1 MGPERIRRCGSAYTP
16 FDRFDLSLPAAPED
30 LRAVRRIGAPPT
42 KREGNEYMS
51 TIRRFLVAPSLVRL
65 IRKERGGARI
75 TEGHFAP
82 QGGRASY
89 VRVDGQN
96 CQLVL
101 VNKGADG
108 IPVEE
113 RTDVPR
119 AHGDALL
126 DVCPGKAAYDR
137 TTLNAG
143 GREIAIDRY
152 VTPGSLD
159 LISITFE
166 NDREAAGFQA
176 PSWFGRDVS
185 GEPAFERQ
193 TLAIQGV
200 PSAEEVPLSNAALD
214 AVLDLIEPR
223 FGFGRYGSPARSQD
237 PDEGAVR
244 RAVAP
249 PPAPAAAPVAPAA
262 VPVPPPAPEPVEAAA
277 QPEPAPEFHVEP
289 EPPPAP
295 EPVYHAAPESPSAQ
309 AAEPLHGDARI
320 DDVIESLSQA
330 LGAAIHQQPEPGSE
344 GKDAKGEDAQSV
356 FERWT
361 VRPRRT
367 QQQN

>member
-1 MGPERIRRCGSAYTP
+1 
-16 FDRFDLSLPAAPED
+16 
-30 LRAVRRIGAPPT
+30 
-42 KREGNEYMS
+42 MS
-51 TIRRFLVAPSLVRL
+51 TIRRFLVAPALVRL

-82 QGGRASY
+82 QGGRNSY
-89 VRVDGQN
+89 VRVDGQV

-101 VNKGADG
+101 VNGG
-108 IPVEE
+108 VEE

-137 TTLNAG
+137 TSLSVA
-143 GREIAIDRY
+143 GREVQIDRY

-159 LISITFE
+159 VISVAF
-166 NDREAAGFQA
+166 DSDDDASAFQA
-176 PSWFGRDVS
+176 PAWFGREVS
-185 GEPAFERQ
+185 AEPAYERQ

-200 PSAEEVPLSNAALD
+200 PAAEEASLSNAALD

-223 FGFGRYGSPARSQD
+223 FGFGRYGNARPAD
-237 PDEGAVR
+237 PAEGIASALR
-244 RAVAP
+244 R
-249 PPAPAAAPVAPAA
+249 PAAP
-262 VPVPPPAPEPVEAAA
+262 PVPPPAPEPAAQEAVQEAARQEPA
-277 QPEPAPEFHVEP
+277 HPEHAPAEPPHHEPAPEQTAHHEAGR
-289 EPPPAP
+289 PAA
-295 EPVYHAAPESPSAQ
+295 EAAPQEPAHDGAQ
-309 AAEPLHGDARI
+309 PPHTAEAVHGDARI

-330 LGAAIHQQPEPGSE
+330 LGAAIQQPEPKE
-344 GKDAKGEDAQSV
+344 GKGEDSAPI

>member
-1 MGPERIRRCGSAYTP
+1 
-16 FDRFDLSLPAAPED
+16 
-30 LRAVRRIGAPPT
+30 
-42 KREGNEYMS
+42 MS

-89 VRVDGQN
+89 VRVDGQV

-101 VNKGADG
+101 VNKGPDG
-108 IPVEE
+108 IPAEE

-137 TTLNAG
+137 TTLNVG
-143 GREIAIDRY
+143 GREVAIDRY

-159 LISITFE
+159 LISILF
-166 NDREAAGFQA
+166 DSDGDAAAFHA
-176 PSWFGRDVS
+176 PTWFGREVS
-185 GEPAFERQ
+185 GEPAYERHL
-193 TLAIQGV
+193 LAIQGV
-200 PSAEEVPLSNAALD
+200 PAAEEVSLSNAALD

-223 FGFGRYGSPARSQD
+223 FGFGRYGSSARTSE
-237 PDEGAVR
+237 PDDGAVNAMR
-244 RAVAP
+244 RIVTP
-249 PPAPAAAPVAPAA
+249 PAAPVAA
-262 VPVPPPAPEPVEAAA
+262 PPPAPEPVEPPQAAPVA
-277 QPEPAPEFHVEP
+277 EAPAEPAPELHAEP
-289 EPPPAP
+289 EPAAP
-295 EPVYHAAPESPSAQ
+295 EPVHHAAPTAYEAGTAQ
-309 AAEPLHGDARI
+309 AGAGETAHGDARI

-330 LGAAIHQQPEPGSE
+330 LGAAIHQQPEPASE
-344 GKDAKGEDAQSV
+344 AKDAKGDDPSSM

>member
-1 MGPERIRRCGSAYTP
+1 
-16 FDRFDLSLPAAPED
+16 
-30 LRAVRRIGAPPT
+30 
-42 KREGNEYMS
+42 MS
-51 TIRRFLVAPSLVRL
+51 TVRRFLVAPSLVRL

-89 VRVDGQN
+89 VRVDGQV

-101 VNKGADG
+101 VNKGPDG

-159 LISITFE
+159 LISVAFD
-166 NDREAAGFQA
+166 NDGEAAGFHA
-176 PSWFGRDVS
+176 PSWFGREVS
-185 GEPAFERQ
+185 NEPAFERAA
-193 TLAIQGV
+193 LAIQGV
-200 PSAEEVPLSNAALD
+200 PAAEEVALSNAALD

-223 FGFGRYGSPARSQD
+223 FGFGRYGSSSRTTES
-237 PDEGAVR
+237 DEGAMGAMR
-244 RAVAP
+244 RAAAP
-249 PPAPAAAPVAPAA
+249 AAPAAAAPVVAA
-262 VPVPPPAPEPVEAAA
+262 PPPAPEPAAS
-277 QPEPAPEFHVEP
+277 APRP
-289 EPPPAP
+289 P
-295 EPVYHAAPESPSAQ
+295 EPVKAATGAFRTPLFTDRRVAAVLGLGFAQGIPFLLVYATQSAWLVQ
-309 AAEPLHGDARI
+309 AKVPLATIG
-320 DDVIESLSQA
+320 LM
-330 LGAAIHQQPEPGSE
+330 SE
-344 GKDAKGEDAQSV
+344 LTIAYKL
-356 FERWT
+356 
-361 VRPRRT
+361 
-367 QQQN
+367 

>member
-1 MGPERIRRCGSAYTP
+1 
-16 FDRFDLSLPAAPED
+16 
-30 LRAVRRIGAPPT
+30 
-42 KREGNEYMS
+42 MS
-51 TIRRFLVAPSLVRL
+51 TVRRFLLAQSLVGL

-137 TTLNAG
+137 TTVNVG
-143 GREIAIDRY
+143 GREVAIDRY

-159 LISITFE
+159 LISVVFE
-166 NDREAAGFQA
+166 HDGDAAGFQA
-176 PSWFGRDVS
+176 PSWFGREVS

-193 TLAIQGV
+193 ALAIQGV
-200 PSAEEVPLSNAALD
+200 PAAEEVSLSNAALD

-223 FGFGRYGSPARSQD
+223 FGFGRYGSSNRPSESDDGALNAMRRIVTPA
-237 PDEGAVR
+237 
-244 RAVAP
+244 AP
-249 PPAPAAAPVAPAA
+249 AAPVAPA
-262 VPVPPPAPEPVEAAA
+262 PAPEPVHHAELAAPAAA
-277 QPEPAPEFHVEP
+277 APAEPAPEHHADPEPAPEPVHHAEP
-289 EPPPAP
+289 A
-295 EPVYHAAPESPSAQ
+295 AAPEAPAAQ
-309 AAEPLHGDARI
+309 AGSPETLHGDARI

-330 LGAAIHQQPEPGSE
+330 LGAAIHQQPEPSSE
-344 GKDAKGEDAQSV
+344 SKDAKSEDPASM

>member
-1 MGPERIRRCGSAYTP
+1 
-16 FDRFDLSLPAAPED
+16 
-30 LRAVRRIGAPPT
+30 
-42 KREGNEYMS
+42 MS
-51 TIRRFLVAPSLVRL
+51 TVRRFLVAPSLVRL

-89 VRVDGQN
+89 VRVDGQV

-159 LISITFE
+159 LISITFD
-166 NDREAAGFQA
+166 NDGDAAAFHA
-176 PSWFGRDVS
+176 PSWFGREVS
-185 GEPAFERQ
+185 NEPAFERQ
-193 TLAIQGV
+193 ALAIQGV
-200 PSAEEVPLSNAALD
+200 PAAEEVALSNAALD

-223 FGFGRYGSPARSQD
+223 FGFGRYGSSSRNAES
-237 PDEGAVR
+237 DEGATSAMR
-244 RAVAP
+244 RAVTPAAAA
-249 PPAPAAAPVAPAA
+249 APAAAPVVPA
-262 VPVPPPAPEPVEAAA
+262 PPAPEPAAA
-277 QPEPAPEFHVEP
+277 ARPPEPAPEHHPEPEPQPEPAPE
-289 EPPPAP
+289 A
-295 EPVYHAAPESPSAQ
+295 AAPAETP
-309 AAEPLHGDARI
+309 AAPTGPGDPLHGDARI

-330 LGAAIHQQPEPGSE
+330 LGAAIHQQPDHAAEN
-344 GKDAKGEDAQSV
+344 KDAKSEDPASM

-367 QQQN
+367 QQQT

>member
-1 MGPERIRRCGSAYTP
+1 
-16 FDRFDLSLPAAPED
+16 
-30 LRAVRRIGAPPT
+30 
-42 KREGNEYMS
+42 MS

-65 IRKERGGARI
+65 IRKERGSARI
-75 TEGHFAP
+75 TEGHFAA
-82 QGGRASY
+82 QGGRSSY
-89 VRVDGQN
+89 VRVDGQI

-101 VNKGADG
+101 VNKGPDG

-137 TTLNAG
+137 TTLNIG

-159 LISITFE
+159 LISATFD
-166 NDREAAGFQA
+166 NDGEAAAFHA
-176 PSWFGRDVS
+176 PAWFGREVS

-193 TLAIQGV
+193 ALAIQGV
-200 PSAEEVPLSNAALD
+200 PAAEEVPLSNAALD
-214 AVLDLIEPR
+214 AVLDLTEPR
-223 FGFGRYGSPARSQD
+223 FGFGRYGSSARASEPSED
-237 PDEGAVR
+237 GAMNALRRIVR
-244 RAVAP
+244 
-249 PPAPAAAPVAPAA
+249 PAPAAAPVVA
-262 VPVPPPAPEPVEAAA
+262 PPPAPEAVEPPPAPVVAPVAEVH
-277 QPEPAPEFHVEP
+277 PEPEPHVEP
-289 EPPPAP
+289 EPAPPPAPTPAP
-295 EPVYHAAPESPSAQ
+295 EPVHHAAPVAHEPGT
-309 AAEPLHGDARI
+309 AEALHGDARI

-330 LGAAIHQQPEPGSE
+330 LGAAIHQHPEASAE
-344 GKDAKGEDAQSV
+344 SKDPKGEDPASV

>member
-1 MGPERIRRCGSAYTP
+1 
-16 FDRFDLSLPAAPED
+16 
-30 LRAVRRIGAPPT
+30 
-42 KREGNEYMS
+42 MS

-75 TEGHFAP
+75 TEGHFVA
-82 QGGRASY
+82 QGGRSSY
-89 VRVDGQN
+89 VRVDGQI

-137 TTLNAG
+137 TVLTLG
-143 GREIAIDRY
+143 GREVTIDRY
-152 VTPGSLD
+152 VTPGNLD
-159 LISITFE
+159 LISVAFD
-166 NDREAAGFQA
+166 NDGDAGAFQS
-176 PSWFGRDVS
+176 PNWFGREVS
-185 GEPAFERQ
+185 SEPAYERQ
-193 TLAIQGV
+193 ALAIQGV
-200 PSAEEVPLSNAALD
+200 PAGEEVPLSNAALD

-223 FGFGRYGSPARSQD
+223 FGFGRYGSNARGSETSDDGAMSAMRRIVTPAAAA
-237 PDEGAVR
+237 PA
-244 RAVAP
+244 AAP
-249 PPAPAAAPVAPAA
+249 PPPVPTPAPEAVEPPPAPVAEAPPPEPEHHPEPEPAPEPVAHPAPTAHEATPAPAAA
-262 VPVPPPAPEPVEAAA
+262 
-277 QPEPAPEFHVEP
+277 HDGI
-289 EPPPAP
+289 
-295 EPVYHAAPESPSAQ
+295 HS
-309 AAEPLHGDARI
+309 DARI

-330 LGAAIHQQPEPGSE
+330 LGAAIHQHPEPTAE
-344 GKDAKGEDAQSV
+344 PKDAKADESAGV

-367 QQQN
+367 QQQT

>member
-1 MGPERIRRCGSAYTP
+1 
-16 FDRFDLSLPAAPED
+16 
-30 LRAVRRIGAPPT
+30 
-42 KREGNEYMS
+42 MS

-101 VNKGADG
+101 VNKGSDG
-108 IPVEE
+108 IPAEE

-137 TTLNAG
+137 TTLAVAG
-143 GREIAIDRY
+143 RDIVIDRY

-159 LISITFE
+159 LISVVFD
-166 NDREAAGFQA
+166 NDGEAAAFQA
-176 PSWFGRDVS
+176 PGWFGREVS
-185 GEPAFERQ
+185 SEPAFERQ
-193 TLAIQGV
+193 ALAIQGV
-200 PSAEEVPLSNAALD
+200 PAAEEVPLSNTALD

-223 FGFGRYGSPARSQD
+223 FGFGRYGGSPPRAAEPDDAAVNAMRRIVTPAAPVAAAMAAAAAAPAPEARE
-237 PDEGAVR
+237 P
-244 RAVAP
+244 AP
-249 PPAPAAAPVAPAA
+249 PPAPAAEASAE
-262 VPVPPPAPEPVEAAA
+262 PAPEPHAAPDPA
-277 QPEPAPEFHVEP
+277 PEPAPAP
-289 EPPPAP
+289 EHTQQAAAPAGSAAP
-295 EPVYHAAPESPSAQ
+295 EPAQ
-309 AAEPLHGDARI
+309 GDARI

-330 LGAAIHQQPEPGSE
+330 LGAAIHQQPDGTAESRD
-344 GKDAKGEDAQSV
+344 GKGDDPATM

-367 QQQN
+367 QQQS

>member
-1 MGPERIRRCGSAYTP
+1 
-16 FDRFDLSLPAAPED
+16 
-30 LRAVRRIGAPPT
+30 
-42 KREGNEYMS
+42 MS
-51 TIRRFLVAPSLVRL
+51 TVRRFLVAPSLVRL

-159 LISITFE
+159 LISVTFD
-166 NDREAAGFQA
+166 NDGEATGFHA
-176 PSWFGRDVS
+176 PGWFGREVS
-185 GEPAFERQ
+185 NEPAFDRAA
-193 TLAIQGV
+193 LAIQGV
-200 PSAEEVPLSNAALD
+200 PAAEEVALSNAALD

-223 FGFGRYGSPARSQD
+223 FGFGRYGSSSSRTTES
-237 PDEGAVR
+237 DEGTMR
-244 RAVAP
+244 RAAVSAAPVAAAAPVVAAP
-249 PPAPAAAPVAPAA
+249 PPAPELAAP
-262 VPVPPPAPEPVEAAA
+262 PPR
-277 QPEPAPEFHVEP
+277 QPEPAPEHHAEP
-289 EPPPAP
+289 EPQAEAAPAP
-295 EPVYHAAPESPSAQ
+295 EAAAHAVPAAETPAAQ
-309 AAEPLHGDARI
+309 AGTGDTLHGDARI

-330 LGAAIHQQPEPGSE
+330 LGAAIHQQPDHAGENKD
-344 GKDAKGEDAQSV
+344 GKSDDPASM

-367 QQQN
+367 QQT

>member
-1 MGPERIRRCGSAYTP
+1 
-16 FDRFDLSLPAAPED
+16 
-30 LRAVRRIGAPPT
+30 
-42 KREGNEYMS
+42 MS
-51 TIRRFLVAPSLVRL
+51 TVRRFLVAPSLVRL

-82 QGGRASY
+82 QGGRSSY

-137 TTLNAG
+137 TTVNVG
-143 GREIAIDRY
+143 GREVAIDRY

-159 LISITFE
+159 LISVAFD
-166 NDREAAGFQA
+166 NDGEAAGFHT
-176 PSWFGRDVS
+176 PSWFGREVS

-193 TLAIQGV
+193 SLAIQGV
-200 PSAEEVPLSNAALD
+200 PAAEEVSLSNAALD

-223 FGFGRYGSPARSQD
+223 FGFGRYGSTARSAES
-237 PDEGAVR
+237 DESALTAMR
-244 RAVAP
+244 RSAAP
-249 PPAPAAAPVAPAA
+249 QPAPAAPPA
-262 VPVPPPAPEPVEAAA
+262 PPPVPEPVEAAPA
-277 QPEPAPEFHVEP
+277 AAAAAEPAPEHHAEP
-289 EPPPAP
+289 EPDSTPAQ
-295 EPVYHAAPESPSAQ
+295 EAAHHAAPDTH
-309 AAEPLHGDARI
+309 AAPAGTGEPLHGDARI

-330 LGAAIHQQPEPGSE
+330 LGAAIHQQPDAASE
-344 GKDAKGEDAQSV
+344 KEAKSDDPASM

-367 QQQN
+367 QQQS

>member
-1 MGPERIRRCGSAYTP
+1 
-16 FDRFDLSLPAAPED
+16 
-30 LRAVRRIGAPPT
+30 
-42 KREGNEYMS
+42 MS
-51 TIRRFLVAPSLVRL
+51 TVRRFLVASSLVRL

-137 TTLNAG
+137 TILNVG
-143 GREIAIDRY
+143 GREIIVDRY

-159 LISITFE
+159 LVSVAFD
-166 NDREAAGFQA
+166 NDGDAANFQA
-176 PSWFGRDVS
+176 PSWFGREVS
-185 GEPAFERQ
+185 GEPTFERQ
-193 TLAIQGV
+193 SLAIQGV
-200 PSAEEVPLSNAALD
+200 PDAEEVGLSNAALD

-223 FGFGRYGSPARSQD
+223 FGFGRYGSSTRAPETDDSAANAMRRIVTPPA
-237 PDEGAVR
+237 A
-244 RAVAP
+244 
-249 PPAPAAAPVAPAA
+249 PPAPAA
-262 VPVPPPAPEPVEAAA
+262 PAPEPAEAAPVA
-277 QPEPAPEFHVEP
+277 AAPAEPTPQPRAEPEHEPTPAPETVQHAPSASP
-289 EPPPAP
+289 EA
-295 EPVYHAAPESPSAQ
+295 HAAP
-309 AAEPLHGDARI
+309 AASGEALHGDARI

-330 LGAAIHQQPEPGSE
+330 LGAAIHQQPEHGSDTKD
-344 GKDAKGEDAQSV
+344 GKGDDPASM

>member
-1 MGPERIRRCGSAYTP
+1 
-16 FDRFDLSLPAAPED
+16 
-30 LRAVRRIGAPPT
+30 
-42 KREGNEYMS
+42 MS
-51 TIRRFLVAPSLVRL
+51 TVRRFLVAPSLVRL

-82 QGGRASY
+82 QGGRSSF
-89 VRVDGQN
+89 VRVDGQQ

-101 VNKGADG
+101 LNKGPDG
-108 IPVEE
+108 VPVEE

-137 TTLNAG
+137 TTLTIG

-159 LISITFE
+159 LISIAFD
-166 NDREAAGFQA
+166 NDGDAAGFQT
-176 PSWFGRDVS
+176 PSWFGREVS

-193 TLAIQGV
+193 SLAIQGV
-200 PSAEEVPLSNAALD
+200 PAQEEVPLSNAALD

-223 FGFGRYGSPARSQD
+223 FGFGRYGSSSRSSEA
-237 PDEGAVR
+237 DEGALGAMR
-244 RAVAP
+244 RIVAP
-249 PPAPAAAPVAPAA
+249 PPAPQAAPVPAAPVAPPPAPEIVEAA
-262 VPVPPPAPEPVEAAA
+262 PVAVAPAEPAPEPAPQPHVEPEAPPAPPPAPEPVHHE
-277 QPEPAPEFHVEP
+277 
-289 EPPPAP
+289 PPAP
-295 EPVYHAAPESPSAQ
+295 QAAAPES
-309 AAEPLHGDARI
+309 LHGDTRI

-330 LGAAIHQQPEPGSE
+330 LGAAIHQQPEHGAE
-344 GKDAKGEDAQSV
+344 AKDGKGEDPGSM

-361 VRPRRT
+361 VRPRRS
-367 QQQN
+367 QQQT

>member
-1 MGPERIRRCGSAYTP
+1 
-16 FDRFDLSLPAAPED
+16 
-30 LRAVRRIGAPPT
+30 
-42 KREGNEYMS
+42 MS
-51 TIRRFLVAPSLVRL
+51 TVRRFLVAPSLVRL

-89 VRVDGQN
+89 VRVDGQV

-101 VNKGADG
+101 VNKGPDG
-108 IPVEE
+108 VPVEE

-159 LISITFE
+159 LISVTF
-166 NDREAAGFQA
+166 DDDGEAAGFHA
-176 PSWFGRDVS
+176 PSWFGREVS
-185 GEPAFERQ
+185 SEPDFERAA
-193 TLAIQGV
+193 LAIQGV
-200 PSAEEVPLSNAALD
+200 PAAEEVALSNAALD

-223 FGFGRYGSPARSQD
+223 FGFGRYGSSSSRSTES
-237 PDEGAVR
+237 DEGAMGAMR
-244 RAVAP
+244 RAAAP
-249 PPAPAAAPVAPAA
+249 AALAAAAPVVAA
-262 VPVPPPAPEPVEAAA
+262 PPPAPEPAAA
-277 QPEPAPEFHVEP
+277 APRPPEPAPEHHPEPEPQPEPAPE
-289 EPPPAP
+289 AAA
-295 EPVYHAAPESPSAQ
+295 HAAP
-309 AAEPLHGDARI
+309 AAETPAPQSGSGDALHGDARI

-330 LGAAIHQQPEPGSE
+330 LGAAIHQQPDPAAENKDGKSE
-344 GKDAKGEDAQSV
+344 DPASM

-367 QQQN
+367 QQQT

>member
-1 MGPERIRRCGSAYTP
+1 
-16 FDRFDLSLPAAPED
+16 
-30 LRAVRRIGAPPT
+30 
-42 KREGNEYMS
+42 MS
-51 TIRRFLVAPSLVRL
+51 TVRRFLVAPSLVRL

-82 QGGRASY
+82 QGGRASF
-89 VRVDGQN
+89 VRVDGQQ

-101 VNKGADG
+101 VNKGPDG

-137 TTLNAG
+137 TALNVG

-152 VTPGSLD
+152 VSPGSLD
-159 LISITFE
+159 LISIAFD
-166 NDREAAGFQA
+166 NDGEAAGFHA
-176 PSWFGRDVS
+176 PNWFGREVS
-185 GEPAFERQ
+185 GDPSFERQ
-193 TLAIQGV
+193 SLAIQGV
-200 PSAEEVPLSNAALD
+200 PAAEEVPLSNAALD

-223 FGFGRYGSPARSQD
+223 FGFGRYGSSARSAES
-237 PDEGAVR
+237 DEGALGAMR
-244 RAVAP
+244 RIVT
-249 PPAPAAAPVAPAA
+249 PAPAAPVQAAPAVA
-262 VPVPPPAPEPVEAAA
+262 AAQPAPEPA
-277 QPEPAPEFHVEP
+277 EPAPMPVAAMPAEPIPEPHVEP
-289 EPPPAP
+289 EAPAAPAP
-295 EPVYHAAPESPSAQ
+295 EPLHHEAPMAQ
-309 AAEPLHGDARI
+309 AAPAEVPRGDVLHGDTRI

-330 LGAAIHQQPEPGSE
+330 LGAAIHQQPEHGAES
-344 GKDAKGEDAQSV
+344 KDAKGDEAGSM

-367 QQQN
+367 QQQT

>member
-1 MGPERIRRCGSAYTP
+1 
-16 FDRFDLSLPAAPED
+16 
-30 LRAVRRIGAPPT
+30 
-42 KREGNEYMS
+42 MS
-51 TIRRFLVAPSLVRL
+51 TVRRFLVAPSLVRL

-82 QGGRASY
+82 QGGRSSF

-101 VNKGADG
+101 VNKGPDG

-126 DVCPGKAAYDR
+126 DVCPGKSAYDR
-137 TTLNAG
+137 TNLTIG

-159 LISITFE
+159 LISVVF
-166 NDREAAGFQA
+166 DSDGEAAGFQA
-176 PSWFGRDVS
+176 PNWFGRDVS
-185 GEPAFERQ
+185 GDPAFERQ
-193 TLAIQGV
+193 SLAIQGV
-200 PSAEEVPLSNAALD
+200 PAAEEVPLNNAALD

-223 FGFGRYGSPARSQD
+223 FGFGRYGGNSSART
-237 PDEGAVR
+237 PETDEGAVNAMR
-244 RAVAP
+244 RIVT
-249 PPAPAAAPVAPAA
+249 PAPAAAA
-262 VPVPPPAPEPVEAAA
+262 VPMAPPAPEPAEAVPAAA
-277 QPEPAPEFHVEP
+277 ALPEPTPEPHVEP
-289 EPPPAP
+289 EPAPAP
-295 EPVYHAAPESPSAQ
+295 EAVHHAAPAMPEAPVAQTGTGES
-309 AAEPLHGDARI
+309 LHGDARI

-344 GKDAKGEDAQSV
+344 TKDGKGDDPTTM

-367 QQQN
+367 QQQS